1 MVLYKKN
8 KTKSSTHESK
18 DSLCARFG
26 ELGLNGEAK
35 AEMSEPNL
43 SLSENKSDIEVT
55 VQKEVPVDAQ
65 VILEKADTLTDIVS
79 VDAKPAEL
87 NLADERLKRKV
98 EELKS
103 SDSKLDH
110 IKAWLIE
117 SDTSKVDNLSDTL
130 NNASK
135 SKTFGAIAIII
146 AIFLAFAFK

>member
-8 KTKSSTHESK
+8 KTKSSTY
-18 DSLCARFG
+18 
-26 ELGLNGEAK
+26 EAK

-55 VQKEVPVDAQ
+55 VPKEVPVDAQ
-65 VILEKADTLTDIVS
+65 VVLEKDDTLTDIVS
-79 VDAKPAEL
+79 VDAKPAEP
-87 NLADERLKRKV
+87 NLTDERLKRKV

-130 NNASK
+130 DKASK
-135 SKTFGAIAIII
+135 SKAFGAIVIII

>member
-8 KTKSSTHESK
+8 KTKSSTHES
-18 DSLCARFG
+18 
-26 ELGLNGEAK
+26 K

-55 VQKEVPVDAQ
+55 VPKEVPVDAQ
-65 VILEKADTLTDIVS
+65 VVLEKVDTLTDIVS

-103 SDSKLDH
+103 SDSTIDH
-110 IKAWLIE
+110 LKAMLIE
-117 SDTSKVDNLSDTL
+117 SDTSKIDNLSDTL

-135 SKTFGAIAIII
+135 SKTFGIIVIFIAIL
-146 AIFLAFAFK
+146 LAFAFK

>member
-8 KTKSSTHESK
+8 KTKSSTH
-18 DSLCARFG
+18 
-26 ELGLNGEAK
+26 EAK

-55 VQKEVPVDAQ
+55 VPKEVPVDAQ
-65 VILEKADTLTDIVS
+65 VVLEKADTLTDIVS

-103 SDSKLDH
+103 SDSKIDH
-110 IKAWLIE
+110 LKAMLIE
-117 SDTSKVDNLSDTL
+117 SDTSKIDNLSDTL

-135 SKTFGAIAIII
+135 SRTFGIIVIFIAIL
-146 AIFLAFAFK
+146 LAYSF

>member
-8 KTKSSTHESK
+8 KTK
-18 DSLCARFG
+18 F
-26 ELGLNGEAK
+26 
-35 AEMSEPNL
+35 
-43 SLSENKSDIEVT
+43 ENKSDIEVT
-55 VQKEVPVDAQ
+55 VPKDVPVDEQ
-65 VILEKADTLTDIVS
+65 VVLEKDDTLTDIVS

-117 SDTSKVDNLSDTL
+117 SDTSKVDNMSDTL

>member
-18 DSLCARFG
+18 DSRCARFG

-87 NLADERLKRKV
+87 NLADERLK
-98 EELKS
+98 
-103 SDSKLDH
+103 
-110 IKAWLIE
+110 AMLIE
-117 SDTSKVDNLSDTL
+117 SDTSKIDNLSDTL

-135 SKTFGAIAIII
+135 SRTFGIIVIFVAIL
-146 AIFLAFAFK
+146 LAFAFK

>member
-1 MVLYKKN
+1 MVLYKKI
-8 KTKSSTHESK
+8 KTKSSTH
-18 DSLCARFG
+18 
-26 ELGLNGEAK
+26 EAK

-55 VQKEVPVDAQ
+55 VPKEVPVDAQ
-65 VILEKADTLTDIVS
+65 VVLEKADTLTDIVS

-103 SDSKLDH
+103 SDSKIDH
-110 IKAWLIE
+110 LKAMLIE
-117 SDTSKVDNLSDTL
+117 SDTSKIDNLSDTL

-135 SKTFGAIAIII
+135 SRTFGIIVIFIAIL
-146 AIFLAFAFK
+146 LAFAFK

>member
-18 DSLCARFG
+18 DSRCARFG

-55 VQKEVPVDAQ
+55 VPKEVPV
-65 VILEKADTLTDIVS
+65 EKADTLTDIVS

-103 SDSKLDH
+103 SDSTIDH
-110 IKAWLIE
+110 LKAMLIE
-117 SDTSKVDNLSDTL
+117 SDTSKIDNLSDTL

-135 SKTFGAIAIII
+135 SKTFGIIVIFIAIL
-146 AIFLAFAFK
+146 LAFAFK

>member
-8 KTKSSTHESK
+8 KTKSSTY
-18 DSLCARFG
+18 
-26 ELGLNGEAK
+26 EAK

-55 VQKEVPVDAQ
+55 VPKEVPVDAQ
-65 VILEKADTLTDIVS
+65 VVLEKVDTLTDIVS

-103 SDSKLDH
+103 SDSTIDH
-110 IKAWLIE
+110 LKAMLIE
-117 SDTSKVDNLSDTL
+117 SDTSKIDNLSDTL

-135 SKTFGAIAIII
+135 SKTFGIIVIFIAIL
-146 AIFLAFAFK
+146 LAFAFK

>member
-18 DSLCARFG
+18 DSRCARFG

-55 VQKEVPVDAQ
+55 VDAQ

>member
-8 KTKSSTHESK
+8 KTKSSTH
-18 DSLCARFG
+18 
-26 ELGLNGEAK
+26 EAK

-55 VQKEVPVDAQ
+55 VPKEVPVDAQ
-65 VILEKADTLTDIVS
+65 VVLEKADTLTDIVS

-103 SDSKLDH
+103 SDSKIDH
-110 IKAWLIE
+110 LKAMLIE
-117 SDTSKVDNLSDTL
+117 SDTSKIDNLSDTL

-135 SKTFGAIAIII
+135 SRTFGII
-146 AIFLAFAFK
+146 AIFIAILLAFAFK

>member
-8 KTKSSTHESK
+8 KTKSSTH
-18 DSLCARFG
+18 
-26 ELGLNGEAK
+26 EAK

-55 VQKEVPVDAQ
+55 VPKEVPVDAQ
-65 VILEKADTLTDIVS
+65 VVLEKADTLTDIVS

-103 SDSKLDH
+103 SDSKIDH
-110 IKAWLIE
+110 LKAMLIE
-117 SDTSKVDNLSDTL
+117 SDTSKIDNLSDTL

-135 SKTFGAIAIII
+135 SRTFGIIVIFIAIL
-146 AIFLAFAFK
+146 LAFAFK